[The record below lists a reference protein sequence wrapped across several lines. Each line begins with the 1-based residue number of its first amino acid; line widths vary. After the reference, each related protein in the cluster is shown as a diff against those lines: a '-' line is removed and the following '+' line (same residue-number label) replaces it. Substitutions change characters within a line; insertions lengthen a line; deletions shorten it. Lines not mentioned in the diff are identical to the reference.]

1 MKTTVRYGEGFE
13 SALAPLATRACAL
26 VDGETDPLTIRE
38 KILRLQDEMLK
49 AVDHHVDCPVRHIF
63 APGLYAREMFIPK
76 GTVIVGKIHKHA
88 HVNTIS
94 KGKCSV
100 MTEFGPREIEAPHTF
115 VSDVGTKRV
124 VVALED
130 VIWTTYHPSN
140 ETDLTKLED
149 EIIAKSY
156 DEIGLLESAR
166 DTLQVKGD
174 PK

>member
-1 MKTTVRYGEGFE
+1 MKMTVRYGDGFDSIMGKPE
-13 SALAPLATRACAL
+13 PRAAAL
-26 VDGETDPLTIRE
+26 VDGAVDPLVIRE
-38 KILRLQDEMLK
+38 KIRHLQDEMLK
-49 AVDHHVDCPVRHIF
+49 ATEHHVECPVRHIF

-130 VIWTTYHPSN
+130 VVWTTYHPSH
-140 ETDLTKLED
+140 ETDLEKLED

-156 DEIGLLESAR
+156 DEIGLLDSPHE
-166 DTLQVKGD
+166 TLQLKEI
-174 PK
+174 

>member
-1 MKTTVRYGEGFE
+1 MSDVTPL
-13 SALAPLATRACAL
+13 SASAL
-26 VDGETDPLTIRE
+26 VDGETDPLVIRE
-38 KILRLQDEMLK
+38 KILRLQDEMVK
-49 AVDHHVDCPVRHIF
+49 ATEHHIECPVRHIF
-63 APGLYAREMFIPK
+63 APGLYAREMSIPK

-130 VIWTTYHPSN
+130 VVWTTYHPSI
-140 ETDLTKLED
+140 ETDLVKLE
-149 EIIAKSY
+149 EQIIAKSY
-156 DEIGLLESAR
+156 DDIALLDSPP
-166 DTLQVKGD
+166 DVLQVKGE
-174 PK
+174 